1 MIKEHGCG
9 TEGCVEGKMTGSEP
23 CAVEGVKPLGI
34 PGELKM
40 ADTAYQTETDALRRA
55 MGTLP
60 ELNCENDETKILKGV
75 EGISAEI
82 IDAPRNPYR
91 IMFEVSVATWGNEQY
106 ATKWPLV
113 SPENRFRV
121 VKAALSGQTLPQ
133 AVEPVVFSFII
144 RGASRSAFDQ
154 HARQRLATFFSQGVR
169 DNSRLD
175 AGFRVPSEFL
185 PENGGDPELFAEI
198 LAYVRE
204 YKRLYKKILKTGWGS
219 FQSARALMPMGM
231 THNYKF
237 AANLGVLKSY
247 MAQRLQACE
256 QADTVQVAIEVWYAI
271 HGRFPLIA
279 SHYKPGCDFA
289 KKCTYHQS
297 STLSEMFSALF
308 AGCGRWPDTA
318 PYATFNKS
326 CSSYKE
332 MGEQSGRP
340 LPDHTAWKDYTSY
353 DQLEPSDQALFN
365 ENAPELPQSELPF

>member
-1 MIKEHGCG
+1 MEN
-9 TEGCVEGKMTGSEP
+9 
-23 CAVEGVKPLGI
+23 
-34 PGELKM
+34 ELKM
-40 ADTAYQTETDALRRA
+40 ADTQHQKDTDELRRA

-60 ELNCENDETKILKGV
+60 ELNCEDDHTEILPGV
-75 EGISAEI
+75 KGISAEI
-82 IDAPRNPYR
+82 IDCPRNPYHT
-91 IMFEVSVATWGNEQY
+91 IFEVSVATWGNEEY

-113 SPENRFRV
+113 NPENRFSV
-121 VKAALSGQTLPQ
+121 VKAALTGQTLPQ
-133 AVEPVVFSFII
+133 AVEPVLFSFII
-144 RGASRSAFDQ
+144 RGPSRSAFDQ

-175 AGFRVPSEFL
+175 AGFRLPQEFL
-185 PENGGDPELFAEI
+185 PELGGDPELYAEI
-198 LAYVRE
+198 IAYVKE

-271 HGRFPLIA
+271 NEKFPFIA
-279 SHYKPGCDFA
+279 SHFKPGCDFA
-289 KKCTYHQS
+289 KRCTYHTA
-297 STLSEMFSALF
+297 STLSEKFSALF
-308 AGCGRWPDTA
+308 AGCGRWPDPV

-340 LPDHTAWKDYTSY
+340 LPDHSHWNEYTKFDDLAVS
-353 DQLEPSDQALFN
+353 DQLLFAEGWRWMSDNSEPAGGKWMASYTETN
-365 ENAPELPQSELPF
+365 IHSGGY